1 MRKIHIGLAFILVL
15 ILLWALVE
23 RREVSKLTE
32 QLHKSESNYLTTVKN
47 STYLEDK
54 IKSFQEKIDSIT
66 IKKDE
71 LFKVN
76 KAKEEYIDALEIKIR
91 EATNSISQLKD
102 RLSQLEESLIG
113 VEYQGIPGVQR

>member
-23 RREVSKLTE
+23 RREVSRLTE

-76 KAKEEYIDALEIKIR
+76 KAKEEYIDALEIKLR
-91 EATNSISQLKD
+91 EAISSISQLKD
-102 RLSQLEESLIG
+102 RLSKLEESLIG
-113 VEYQGIPGVQR
+113 VEYQGIPSVQR

>member
-23 RREVSKLTE
+23 RREVSRLTE

>member
-76 KAKEEYIDALEIKIR
+76 KAKEEYIDTLEIKIR

-102 RLSQLEESLIG
+102 RLSKLEESLIG

>member
-76 KAKEEYIDALEIKIR
+76 KAKEEYIDTLEIKIR

-102 RLSQLEESLIG
+102 RLSKLEESLIG
-113 VEYQGIPGVQR
+113 VEYQSIPGVQR

>member
-102 RLSQLEESLIG
+102 RLSKLEESLIG

>member
-23 RREVSKLTE
+23 RREVSRLTE

-102 RLSQLEESLIG
+102 RLSKLEESLIG
-113 VEYQGIPGVQR
+113 VEYQSIPGVQR

>member
-23 RREVSKLTE
+23 RREVSRLTE

-102 RLSQLEESLIG
+102 RLSKLEESLIG
-113 VEYQGIPGVQR
+113 VEYQGIPDVQR

>member
-1 MRKIHIGLAFILVL
+1 MRKIHIGLVSILVL
-15 ILLWALVE
+15 ILLWALAE
-23 RREVSKLTE
+23 RKEVSKLTE

-47 STYLEDK
+47 GTYLEDK

-76 KAKEEYIDALEIKIR
+76 KAKEEYIDALEIKLR
-91 EATNSISQLKD
+91 EAISSISQLKD
-102 RLSQLEESLIG
+102 RLSKLEESLIG
-113 VEYQGIPGVQR
+113 VEYQGIPSVQR